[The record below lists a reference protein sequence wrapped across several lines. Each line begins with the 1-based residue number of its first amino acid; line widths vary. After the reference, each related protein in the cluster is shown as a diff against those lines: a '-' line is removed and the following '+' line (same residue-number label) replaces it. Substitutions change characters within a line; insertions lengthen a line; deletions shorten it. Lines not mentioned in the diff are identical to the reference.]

1 MNGDKILERYVA
13 VMPHS
18 LRTMTM
24 ETRDLEEI
32 NEYVQNIKHEER
44 KRAFAVVKQYIPAM
58 ASLISSAV
66 YKDIMGD
73 LYATRNPDQLEFD
86 FDGTGIS

>member
-1 MNGDKILERYVA
+1 MNGDKILARYVA

-24 ETRDLEEI
+24 ETSDLEAI
-32 NEYVQNIKHEER
+32 NEYVQNLKREER
-44 KRAFAVVKQYIPAM
+44 KRACEIVDKYTPYMRIQQE
-58 ASLISSAV
+58 
-66 YKDIMGD
+66 IMGD
-73 LYATRNPDQLEFD
+73 LNEPTDLRQLEFD